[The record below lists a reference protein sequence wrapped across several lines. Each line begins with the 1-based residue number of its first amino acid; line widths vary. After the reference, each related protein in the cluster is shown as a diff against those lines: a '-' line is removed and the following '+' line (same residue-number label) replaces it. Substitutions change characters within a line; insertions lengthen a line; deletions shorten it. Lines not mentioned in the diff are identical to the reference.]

1 MDIIIGLIIVAAFV
15 GVFLF
20 LASMGKR
27 SSSGGGTSSGS
38 TRRRGSG
45 GGGESGDEL
54 P

>member
-1 MDIIIGLIIVAAFV
+1 MDIIIGLSIVAVIIGA
-15 GVFLF
+15 FLF

-27 SSSGGGTSSGS
+27 GSSGSGTSSGS

-45 GGGESGDEL
+45 GGGSGDDL